1 MKLRLDR
8 VLKVDLSALSL
19 DVVMAAGEELP
30 EFKKPEKWTAPYSMY
45 TPGWWKLFYPGADS
59 H

>member
-8 VLKVDLSALSL
+8 VLKVDLSGMSTEEALA
-19 DVVMAAGEELP
+19 VGGKVP
-30 EFKKPEKWTAPYSMY
+30 EFKQPENWTAPYARY
-45 TPGWWKLFYPGADS
+45 TPGWWDVFLPK